1 MFKIL
6 LVDDQVSILNAYQEF
21 LEEYSFT
28 VITAESPQ
36 KGLQTLKEEIHPVII
51 ITDIKFP
58 SAGVDGF
65 DFIRKV
71 KKNYPNH
78 EVIVISGHAD
88 MDLVIEAIRLD
99 TSDFIP
105 KPCEMNLLLLAIK
118 RAAQKIEMRN
128 IIKEYTESLEQ
139 MIQERTDKIKSME
152 EQLIQA
158 AKLSAMGELSASVCH
173 ELKQPLCGIMGF
185 SDLIERKLSQD
196 SPARSY
202 LIRLNEEC
210 ERMNQI
216 IETIRAFS
224 HQADSAFEYIH
235 LKKSIE
241 DAISL
246 FSQQFKKYNI
256 DVKKD
261 IPTNLPPILGN
272 KTKLQQV
279 FVNLISNARDALNA
293 QTKTQEKQI
302 SIHCELDDRNN
313 NILIQVKDNGI
324 GIDQNIQ
331 SRIFDSFFSTK
342 KDNQGTGLGLSIART
357 IIADHKGQVN
367 FSSTPGEGT
376 SFIIRLP
383 FTEYTKYKVTK
394 IQQMKD
400 KMASL

>member
-6 LVDDQVSILNAYQEF
+6 LVDDQVSILKAYQEF
-21 LEEYSFT
+21 LEEYNFN

-36 KGLQTLKEEIHPVII
+36 EGLQILGKQNHPVII

-58 SAGVDGF
+58 SSRVDGF
-65 DFIRKV
+65 DFIRRL
-71 KKNYPNH
+71 KKTYPNN
-78 EVIVISGHAD
+78 EVIVISGHAN
-88 MDLVIEAIRLD
+88 MDLVIEAIRLNA
-99 TSDFIP
+99 SDFIP

-118 RAAQKIEMRN
+118 RAAQKIEMRK

-139 MIQERTDKIKSME
+139 MVKERTDEIKRME

-173 ELKQPLCGIMGF
+173 ELKQPLTGIIGF
-185 SDLIERKLSQD
+185 SDLIGCNLSQD
-196 SPARSY
+196 SPARPY
-202 LIRLNEEC
+202 VMRLNEQC

-224 HQADSAFEYIH
+224 HQADTSCEYIH
-235 LKKSIE
+235 LKESIE

-246 FSQQFKKYNI
+246 FSQQLKNRNIQIKKY
-256 DVKKD
+256 
-261 IPTNLPPILGN
+261 IPPDLPQILGN

-279 FVNLISNARDALNA
+279 FVNFISNARDALNA

-302 SIHCELDDRNN
+302 SISCELDDENK
-313 NILIQVKDNGI
+313 NILIHISDNGI

-342 KDNQGTGLGLSIART
+342 PDKQGTGLGLSIART
-357 IIADHKGQVN
+357 IIADYNGQVDL
-367 FSSTPGEGT
+367 SSTPGEGT

-383 FTEYTKYKVTK
+383 CNEYKVNK
-394 IQQMKD
+394 IVQMND
-400 KMASL
+400 EIATV